1 MSRYF
6 FPRTRLALPGPALL
20 LLLLGL
26 LPGFLPTASASTG
39 DGAPA
44 DTNIVYVGRWDRSV
58 ANVAKSYWSGA
69 YFRVNFTGTTVQ
81 LRLAAAAHLHVSIDG
96 KADVDLPGA
105 NGTVNLTPTP
115 LAAGV
120 HTLRVAV
127 HSEYDVMQFLGLVLD
142 AGATT
147 LVPEARARR
156 IEFIGDSITAG
167 CCALSEWALSDYAWR
182 VGEILNADHTQIA
195 YSGICLQNGVRCSSP
210 NSIGMSQQYFKL
222 QTVDYP
228 TSPAWDFSRYQP
240 DAVVINLGT
249 NDHNFGVSD
258 ATFQAT
264 YTTFLQDLRARYPSA
279 WLFAVRPF
287 GGFKAVPTLA
297 AVNARISAGDT
308 RLAYVDTTGWVTV
321 GTSDYSPNDTLHPS
335 DSGHVKIANRLAPF
349 IAKSARWDGLFTDD
363 FTDGNANGW
372 LTYGGAWSVTNGK
385 LTVAA
390 NPGAKA
396 VAYGPQFSNFIYDAD
411 VTVGT
416 TGNAGLVFRASRP
429 AIGPDAY
436 QGYYAGINGNTVAL
450 GRANGTWTLLSA
462 VAIPTSSTPRH
473 LRVVAAGSS
482 LKVYVDDM
490 VTPRI
495 SVTDGTYV
503 SGAVGVR
510 TFDAQATFD
519 NLSVR
524 APSRFESSLQGCFV
538 RHQDGRGKISN
549 FLSPAEDAEFWVVPG
564 LANTSALS
572 LESVN
577 FPGFYLRHRNGEI
590 WMDRYENTT
599 VFKADA
605 TWWKRAGLADTTR
618 MSLEAY
624 NFPGSYMRHRN
635 ALLYSEPIS
644 TSLDRSDATFLLY

>member
-1 MSRYF
+1 MTRPL
-6 FPRTRLALPGPALL
+6 FPRLWSSLTGPALL
-20 LLLLGL
+20 LLWSL
-26 LPGFLPTASASTG
+26 LPGFLPTASAATG
-39 DGAPA
+39 DGTPT

-58 ANVAKSYWSGA
+58 ANVARSYWSGA
-69 YFRVNFTGTTVQ
+69 YFRVNFTGTRVQ
-81 LRLAAAAHLHVSIDG
+81 LRLAAPVHLHVSIDG
-96 KADVDLPGA
+96 MADVSLPGA

-115 LAAGV
+115 LASGV
-120 HTLRVAV
+120 HTLRVAAR
-127 HSEYDVMQFLGLVLD
+127 SEFDVMQFQGLVLD

-147 LVPEARARR
+147 LVPETRARH

-195 YSGICLQNGVRCSSP
+195 YSGICLQNGIKCTSP
-210 NSIGMSQQYFKL
+210 NSLGMSQQYFKL

-228 TSPAWDFSRYQP
+228 SSPAWDFSRYQP
-240 DAVVINLGT
+240 DAVVVNLGT

-264 YTTFLQDLRARYPSA
+264 YTTFLQDLRARHPNA
-279 WLFAVRPF
+279 WIFAVRPF
-287 GGFKAVPTLA
+287 GGFKATATMA

-321 GTSDYSPNDTLHPS
+321 GTADYSPNDNLHPS

-349 IAKSARWDGLFTDD
+349 IAKTARWDLPFSDD

-372 LTYGGAWSVTNGK
+372 LTYGGAWSVSNGK

-396 VAYGPQFSNFIYDAD
+396 VAYGPQFSNFTYDAD
-411 VTVGT
+411 VSVGA
-416 TGNAGLVFRASRP
+416 TGNAGLVFRASRL

-450 GRANGTWTLLSA
+450 GKADGTWTLLSA
-462 VAIPTSSTPRH
+462 VAIPVTTNPSRR

-482 LKVYVDDM
+482 LKVYVDDL

-495 SVTDGTYV
+495 SVTDATHA

-524 APSRFESSLQGCFV
+524 APTRFESSLQGWFL

-549 FLSPAEDAEFWVVPG
+549 FLSIAEDAEWRLVPG
-564 LANTSALS
+564 LANASAFS

-577 FPGFYLRHRNGEI
+577 LPGHYLRHRNGEL
-590 WMDRYENTT
+590 WLDRNDGTAL
-599 VFKADA
+599 FKADA

-618 MSLEAY
+618 SSFEAY
-624 NFPGSYMRHRN
+624 NFAGSYMRHRDG
-635 ALLYSEPIS
+635 LLYSGPIS
-644 TSLDRSDATFLLY
+644 TALDRSDATFLER